1 MAIGKYIPRP
11 VKNAILRI
19 VRFPERIK
27 WKIYRAASLGKI
39 PFPDKAFQ
47 KWDYKIHS
55 GKKLSFRNPQT
66 FCEKLQWLKY
76 YYRNPAYTD
85 LVDKYAVREY
95 VKEKI
100 GEEYLVPLYG
110 VYDRWEDIDF
120 AELPDRFVLKC
131 THDSG
136 SVLICSGKERFDFEE
151 AAKKIKTC
159 LARNQFYLSRE
170 WPYKNVKPRIICEKY
185 LESDPEFGLI
195 DYKCFMFN
203 GEFRYMLVCSNRFK
217 DGGMRQSFYDI
228 NWNKMSVEQT
238 GETSETREIPKP
250 DQFDQ
255 MIECAKCLTVGIP
268 VVRVDFIISSGVLY
282 FTELTFFESGGR
294 KPYIPQEFELQCGEW
309 ITLPPKMR

>member
-85 LVDKYAVREY
+85 LVDKYAVRDY

-110 VYDRWEDIDF
+110 VYDRWEEIDF
-120 AELPDRFVLKC
+120 DKLPDRFVLKC

-136 SVLICSGKERFDFEE
+136 SVVICKDKATFDFEK
-151 AAKKIKTC
+151 AKEKINFC
-159 LARNQFYLSRE
+159 LGRNQFYLSRE

-185 LESDPEFGLI
+185 LDGDPELGLI
-195 DYKCFMFN
+195 DYKCFVFG
-203 GEFRYMLVCSNRFK
+203 GEFRFLMTCSNRYL
-217 DGGMRQSFYDI
+217 DGGMKLSFFDK
-228 NWNKMSVEQT
+228 NWNKLSVSQT
-238 GETSETREIPKP
+238 GETNEQRMIEKPQFFNQIIEFAEKLAVEIP
-250 DQFDQ
+250 
-255 MIECAKCLTVGIP
+255 I
-268 VVRVDFIISSGVLY
+268 VRVDFIVSDTHLFFS
-282 FTELTFFESGGR
+282 ELTFFDSGGR
-294 KPYIPQEFELQCGEW
+294 KPFIPHEFELQCGQW